1 MTSQSPSIYSHAH
14 ARARTHASASKHRH
28 QSPGVSWSKC
38 VLASRAQQGQVKKKK
53 RGRKNRNSCSVFV
66 SHSCNTLGFHLTVF
80 HPFII
85 HIGMRK
91 LPGSSRGTFQ
101 SKSTDALRLERRT
114 TSKPLSLSALLRY
127 ASCAAN
133 SAMIKVFVNLE

>member
-1 MTSQSPSIYSHAH
+1 MLAVCHQQALALVSLSQNSKDKLRSQPVNSSLVHSRMTSQSPSIYSHAYT
-14 ARARTHASASKHRH
+14 RARTQASAPKYHH

-53 RGRKNRNSCSVFV
+53 KRRNNRNSCSVFV
-66 SHSCNTLGFHLTVF
+66 SHSCNTAF

-91 LPGSSRGTFQ
+91 LPGSSRGSYSIQ
-101 SKSTDALRLERRT
+101 QYKM
-114 TSKPLSLSALLRY
+114 
-127 ASCAAN
+127 N
-133 SAMIKVFVNLE
+133 SY